1 VAVDPHVF
9 DVILRDGSTLR
20 LRPPGEGDGPALLRL
35 FQGLSTESLHLRF
48 HGIPALTPE
57 LVGRSLEPD
66 WTERGALIGTL
77 ADDAQDERVVAVAT
91 YDRLRDPAKAEVSFA
106 VADELQGRGIGT
118 RLLERL
124 AALAAGNGIERFVAV
139 VLPENAAMLRVF
151 SDAGFDVARKLE
163 EGTVEL
169 EFAIAPGEAYLQ
181 RVDERDHAAVVA
193 SLRPFFAPA
202 SVAVLGASPRE
213 GSIGGELFRN
223 VVAGGFAGAAYPVN
237 RTGEPVA
244 GIDGYVS
251 VDELPAP
258 VDLVV
263 ICLPAEH
270 VLAGAETALRR
281 GVGALCVISAGF
293 AEVGR
298 EGAERQERLLT
309 LVRAHGARLIGPNC
323 LGIASASARLNA
335 TFAPH
340 AFPPGRIGFSSQSGA
355 LGLALLEQAEAR
367 GLGFSAFVSVGN
379 KADVSSNDL
388 LEHWEDDPATALVL
402 LYVESFGNPRRF
414 GRIARRVAR
423 SKPILAMKSG
433 VTDAGSRAAS
443 SHTAAL
449 AGSEAAVTALF
460 HQAGVIRCDTFEELV
475 DVAALLSAQP
485 LPSGPRVAVLTN
497 AGGLGILCADAC
509 DAAGLELPPLS
520 EETRSRLAVGLPA
533 EASTVNP
540 VDMLGSAT
548 ADLYEQALPP
558 LLADPGVDAV
568 VVIFVP
574 AARVQVEDVAGAIA
588 RATDGAD
595 KPVLPVLMTVYEAK
609 NAFPYPESAARALGR
624 AVERAGWLRR
634 PVGTEL
640 APAGIARADATA
652 VVEAALSGSEDRWL
666 EPAEVRRMLEAYG
679 IRLVAERSAAT
690 PEEAVAAAADLGLP
704 GRREDRGAGR
714 SQDGVGRGRAR
725 PLRAGRRARGGR
737 AHRRPRRCAADGPSR
752 SRAARRDRPGSRL
765 RAARGLRPRRRL
777 RRAGRRGAL
786 SARTPHGR
794 RCGGA
799 RPGRE
804 GGDPRTRIPGTAGYR
819 PRDAR
824 RSPRAPLP
832 PRLRSP
838 GGRRAR
844 PQPRPRPRGRLRCG
858 RRPHSRTQA
867 DRRREPE
874 DVVAAA
880 TTALPHRPSAL
891 TWSASEPEYPT
902 TTFGSADPIVRRALS
917 WPPGAGLSCRG
928 PTEP

>member
-1 VAVDPHVF
+1 MMHVVAADPYVL

-20 LRPPGEGDGPALLRL
+20 LRPPSAKDGPALLAL
-35 FQGLSTESLHLRF
+35 FQGLSAESLHFRF
-48 HGIPALTPE
+48 HGLPAITPR
-57 LVGRSLEPD
+57 LVANVLEPD
-66 WTERGALIGTL
+66 WADRGALIGTL
-77 ADDAQDERVVAVAT
+77 AREGSERVVAVAA

-139 VLPENAAMLRVF
+139 VLPENVAMLRVF

-163 EGTVEL
+163 KGTVEL
-169 EFAIAPGEAYLQ
+169 EFAIASGNAYLE

-223 VVAGGFAGAAYPVN
+223 VVAGGFPGAAYPVN
-237 RTGEPVA
+237 RTGQPVA
-244 GIDGYVS
+244 GIDGYAS
-251 VDELPAP
+251 VDELPGP

-263 ICLPAEH
+263 ICLPAKR
-270 VLAGAETALRR
+270 VLAGAEAALRR
-281 GVGALCVISAGF
+281 GVRALCVVSAGF

-323 LGIASASARLNA
+323 LGIVSGSASLNA

-388 LEHWEDDPATALVL
+388 LEHWEDDPDTAVVL
-402 LYVESFGNPRRF
+402 LYLESFGNPRRF

-433 VTDAGSRAAS
+433 VTGAGSRAAS

-475 DVAALLSAQP
+475 DVAALLSTQP
-485 LPSGPRVAVLTN
+485 LPGGPRVAVLTN

-520 EETRSRLAVGLPA
+520 EETRSRLAAGLPA
-533 EASTVNP
+533 EASTANP

-548 ADLYEQALPP
+548 ADLYELSLPP
-558 LLADPGVDAV
+558 LLADPAVDAV

-574 AARVQVEDVAGAIA
+574 AARITAEDVAAAIA
-588 RATDGAD
+588 RVTDGAE
-595 KPVLPVLMTVYEAK
+595 KPVLPVLMTADGRRG
-609 NAFPYPESAARALGR
+609 AFPYPESAARALGR
-624 AVERAGWLRR
+624 AVERAVWLRR
-634 PVGTEL
+634 PVGAEL
-640 APAGIARADATA
+640 VPAGIKRAAAAA
-652 VVEAALSGSEDRWL
+652 VVAAALSRADDRWL
-666 EPAEVRRMLEAYG
+666 EPGEVRGLLDAYG
-679 IRLVAERSAAT
+679 IRLVVESMAATAEEAGAAASKLGFPVVVKTAEAGVHKTDVGGLALDLAGADEVREAAERIGGPVVVQPMVRGGVELLAGIVQDAVFGPLAAFGPGGVLAELIGEARFRLAPLTDVDAGELVHGGKAGRLVRGFRGRPGADSAAL
-690 PEEAVAAAADLGLP
+690 VDLLGRLSHLGLDFP
-704 GRREDRGAGR
+704 EVAELDLNPVLGLEDGYVAV
-714 SQDGVGRGRAR
+714 DAR
-725 PLRAGRRARGGR
+725 IRV
-737 AHRRPRRCAADGPSR
+737 RRPAPAA
-752 SRAARRDRPGSRL
+752 
-765 RAARGLRPRRRL
+765 
-777 RRAGRRGAL
+777 
-786 SARTPHGR
+786 
-794 RCGGA
+794 
-799 RPGRE
+799 
-804 GGDPRTRIPGTAGYR
+804 
-819 PRDAR
+819 
-824 RSPRAPLP
+824 SPK
-832 PRLRSP
+832 
-838 GGRRAR
+838 
-844 PQPRPRPRGRLRCG
+844 
-858 RRPHSRTQA
+858 
-867 DRRREPE
+867 
-874 DVVAAA
+874 
-880 TTALPHRPSAL
+880 
-891 TWSASEPEYPT
+891 TW
-902 TTFGSADPIVRRALS
+902 
-917 WPPGAGLSCRG
+917 
-928 PTEP
+928 